1 MGGGFSHHLS
11 DLEETNIEDIA
22 AKPSNDGICDGKSQ
36 AVDDSLN
43 HEESDEENED
53 EFSSIDVRDYIDQF
67 PFENLV
73 FEGGGIKGLSYLGA
87 IKLLDEIGLRKKIK
101 RCAGTS
107 IGSISALVAV
117 LGFNDEELDEISRKN
132 LGSFLDVG
140 KWSII
145 YNVFQYLGWQNFTS
159 FYDYIGTLVE
169 KKLGNK
175 DATFRDLYEKTGR
188 ELCVVVTNLT
198 VLHEEY
204 FHPKTTPNIPIRLA
218 IRMSVAIPGLIQP
231 VKCTVNGQTGLY
243 CDGAV
248 IMNYPISC
256 FDGWWLSMKSE
267 DSFLQRLHPLEDLP
281 KILDR
286 RNKFARDEKTADK
299 TLGFLVFN
307 NDDETNN
314 YNSVVARRNKHK
326 VTYPNTTLA
335 RKALERKK
343 TTVRL
348 GIEHKSTKEAISK
361 FLELAG
367 KYDIDCSNTI
377 TKDELTEVFKD
388 ETFTA
393 GQKNILFGENAT
405 MEDAMKMM
413 DKDSDGN
420 ISFSEIVDYCS
431 RKGFALANYGILGS
445 EKQHINSLKDLTQ
458 AFFATVVLNAD
469 QIGFSSEDLPRTV
482 GIHTHYVNT
491 TDFDVETE
499 DIKFIMEEGYK
510 TTSAFLKHFA
520 ATKLKP
526 KLS

>member
-1 MGGGFSHHLS
+1 MGGGFSYQLS
-11 DLEETNIEDIA
+11 DFEDTILEDIA
-22 AKPSNDGICDGKSQ
+22 LKPNNDGICDGKSPTDQ
-36 AVDDSLN
+36 DCVDCD
-43 HEESDEENED
+43 ESDDENDD

-73 FEGGGIKGLSYLGA
+73 FEGGGVKGLGYLGA
-87 IKLLDEIGLRKKIK
+87 LKLLDEIGLRKKIK

-140 KWSII
+140 KWRII

-299 TLGFLVFN
+299 TLGFLV
-307 NDDETNN
+307 
-314 YNSVVARRNKHK
+314 VG
-326 VTYPNTTLA
+326 L
-335 RKALERKK
+335 
-343 TTVRL
+343 
-348 GIEHKSTKEAISK
+348 
-361 FLELAG
+361 
-367 KYDIDCSNTI
+367 CS
-377 TKDELTEVFKD
+377 
-388 ETFTA
+388 
-393 GQKNILFGENAT
+393 Q
-405 MEDAMKMM
+405 
-413 DKDSDGN
+413 
-420 ISFSEIVDYCS
+420 EI
-431 RKGFALANYGILGS
+431 
-445 EKQHINSLKDLTQ
+445 
-458 AFFATVVLNAD
+458 
-469 QIGFSSEDLPRTV
+469 
-482 GIHTHYVNT
+482 
-491 TDFDVETE
+491 
-499 DIKFIMEEGYK
+499 
-510 TTSAFLKHFA
+510 
-520 ATKLKP
+520 
-526 KLS
+526 